1 MNQRKNNNFLRFIPL
16 LVGIVTVGGVAAG
29 MVLVIKSFMDQP
41 PQTKKF
47 VQQISIITPPPPPP
61 QIEKPPEPKV
71 EEVKIK
77 EPEKV
82 EEQAPEPVDDLPP
95 MGDQLGLDA
104 DGAAGLDAFGLIGK
118 KGGRGLLEGTEGDR
132 EFDWYT
138 GRMQDDIYSWLSE
151 KDKLRK
157 ERYSVIVSLWIN
169 KEGKISDL
177 KLVESS
183 GDKKIDKQ
191 LSLALAEMGKFSER
205 PPGNLPQPVKLKITS
220 RL

>member
-1 MNQRKNNNFLRFIPL
+1 MDQRKHHKFLRYIPAM
-16 LVGIVTVGGVAAG
+16 VGILAVAGVASG
-29 MVLVIKSFMDQP
+29 MVLVIQSFMDQP

-61 QIEKPPEPKV
+61 KIEKPPEQKV

-77 EPEKV
+77 EPDKV
-82 EEQAPEPVDDLPP
+82 EQEAPEPVDDLPP

-104 DGAAGLDAFGLIGK
+104 DGGAGLDGFGLIGK
-118 KGGRGLLEGTEGDR
+118 KGGRGLLEGTEGNR

-138 GRMQDDIYSWLSE
+138 GRMQDDIYNWLSD
-151 KDKLRK
+151 KDEIRK
-157 ERYSVIVSLWIN
+157 ERYSVIVKLWIN
-169 KEGKISDL
+169 ADGSIKNV

-183 GDKKIDKQ
+183 GDKNIDKQ
-191 LSLALAEMGKFSER
+191 LSVALAQMGQFSER